1 VLAWLEGPLNALF
14 RNAVYGVAV
23 EQLLDCAVLCCGV
36 VWCGAT
42 GNPQPAYK
50 LEGMKI
56 LMEFPKPKDEEQAAN
71 AMPEVERKQVRCS
84 RGQVQGTVDGRGQAG
99 AQGMVGAGANLQRQG
114 DADNYEAQL

>member
-1 VLAWLEGPLNALF
+1 VLS
-14 RNAVYGVAV
+14 
-23 EQLLDCAVLCCGV
+23 
-36 VWCGAT
+36 CGAT

-84 RGQVQGTVDGRGQAG
+84 RGQVCG
-99 AQGMVGAGANLQRQG
+99 
-114 DADNYEAQL
+114 